1 MHQQLCGHP
10 DHADASRTRRQSR
23 AKYGDYTLD
32 CFRRHAGFQ
41 AHLLRRALQP
51 GPDCRHVQHREQDER
66 VRRQSAVQQCRAAHC
81 GLRPAPVSI
90 RDEAELVKQ
99 PTFASVVC
107 RLRST
112 ALRSRALRYVSRF
125 PSLQLLK
132 PCGLETLRQ
141 GSAVRRSVLHFAFTH
156 PWRLPGVRSPMPE
169 TEMPTTRTRV
179 VRESDRAV
187 YDREPV
193 YRILDE
199 GFLCHVG
206 FAVDGQPFVIPTSYG
221 RKEASLYI
229 HGSAASRMLRQMKEG
244 VAVCITVTL
253 LDGLVL
259 ARSVF
264 NHSMNYRSVVIL
276 GVAQL
281 VDDPAEKLAALRAL
295 SEHIIPG
302 RWEDSRQPNDK
313 ELKATSVLR
322 LPITEFSAK
331 VRVGPAVDDEEDY
344 SFPTW
349 AGVIPLD
356 MTVGTPI
363 RDERCERELPGYLK
377 EYSRTRKL

>member
-1 MHQQLCGHP
+1 
-10 DHADASRTRRQSR
+10 
-23 AKYGDYTLD
+23 
-32 CFRRHAGFQ
+32 
-41 AHLLRRALQP
+41 
-51 GPDCRHVQHREQDER
+51 
-66 VRRQSAVQQCRAAHC
+66 
-81 GLRPAPVSI
+81 
-90 RDEAELVKQ
+90 
-99 PTFASVVC
+99 
-107 RLRST
+107 
-112 ALRSRALRYVSRF
+112 
-125 PSLQLLK
+125 
-132 PCGLETLRQ
+132 
-141 GSAVRRSVLHFAFTH
+141 
-156 PWRLPGVRSPMPE
+156 MPE

-221 RKEASLYI
+221 RKEASLFI

-276 GVAQL
+276 GTATL
-281 VDDPAEKLAALRAL
+281 VDDPEEKLAALRIL
-295 SEHIIPG
+295 SEHILPG
-302 RWEDSRQPNDK
+302 RWDDSRQPNER

-322 LPITEFSAK
+322 VPIEEFSAK
-331 VRVGPAVDDEEDY
+331 VRKGPPLDDEPDY

-349 AGVIPLD
+349 AGVVPLEVKIG
-356 MTVGTPI
+356 MPI
-363 RDERCERELPGYLK
+363 DDERLLPGK
-377 EYSRTRKL
+377 EVPEYVRKYSRQH